1 MINGPTLPT
10 APGRN
15 AGGDS
20 RALELVF
27 SVGVEDLP
35 TAVVAIE
42 MFVPEC
48 SNESVSIV
56 GKPVTAVGQPRARG
70 T

>member
-1 MINGPTLPT
+1 MH
-10 APGRN
+10 

-20 RALELVF
+20 RALELVL

-35 TAVVAIE
+35 AAVVAIE
-42 MFVPEC
+42 MWVREC

-56 GKPVTAVGQPRARG
+56 GKPIAAVGQPRARS